1 MIFLFTDNRLQ
12 AVPQLQKLLS
22 CNASHLQVFRQG
34 VNDGHFQEWDG
45 LAKEKYFRSTKEKY
59 PRLTKDG
66 YPRLTKEKYLRLTKE
81 KYFKLTI
88 EIF

>member
-22 CNASHLQVFRQG
+22 CNATHLQVFRQG

-45 LAKEKYFRSTKEKY
+45 LTKEKYFRSKKEKY
-59 PRLTKDG
+59 PRLTKEE
-66 YPRLTKEKYLRLTKE
+66 YPSLTKEKYLRLTKE

>member
-34 VNDGHFQEWDG
+34 VNDGNFQDWDG
-45 LAKEKYFRSTKEKY
+45 LTKEKYFRSTKEKY
-59 PRLTKDG
+59 PRLTKEE

-81 KYFKLTI
+81 KYLKVTI

>member
-1 MIFLFTDNRLQ
+1 MIFFFTDNRLQ

-59 PRLTKDG
+59 
-66 YPRLTKEKYLRLTKE
+66 LRLTKE
-81 KYFKLTI
+81 KCFKLTI